1 MLLEHEY
8 VTRGDGGGF
17 RGGGSCSSGSGSAG
31 GGCAQGVTTSPPPNL
46 SPHPISH
53 LSPLHRTIISFPHSL
68 LLFQFQLQNP
78 PFPLPCGGKI
88 YTPNPNTLHV
98 ARCSYTEYA
107 VLYKSDTDTL

>member
-1 MLLEHEY
+1 MSMYHAVMGE
-8 VTRGDGGGF
+8 V
-17 RGGGSCSSGSGSAG
+17 SGEE
-31 GGCAQGVTTSPPPNL
+31 GVAAAALAALGEAVLRVSLPPPPPI
-46 SPHPISH
+46 SPHPPISH

-98 ARCSYTEYA
+98 ARCSYTECA